1 MDSGESAGLSGDR
14 ACCVQQEGISSYA
27 GRRGVYCAGGKTL
40 QFVRI
45 LADLQGGGEARADYS
60 GTDIMAGCLA
70 AAGLPLNNV
79 AFYSPLPAI
88 LQHRGE

>member
-1 MDSGESAGLSGDR
+1 M
-14 ACCVQQEGISSYA
+14 QQEGIGSYA
-27 GRRGVYCAGGKTL
+27 GRRGVYCAGGEVL
-40 QFVRI
+40 QFARI
-45 LADLQGGGEARADYS
+45 LADLQGGEARADYS